1 MSLRS
6 ILPSMS
12 DTARDYQ
19 TIESTSIEGLDILF
33 EQDANSIG
41 VVREQDADSSPS
53 VRVPVEYLDVEEAA
67 RRLGISPRAIQKRL
81 KKGSLI
87 GSKIKTGSLERW
99 VIEAASLPPTDQ
111 AQNSPTLIELD
122 ANPVEVVREPSS
134 GLDCL
139 DANLYSGG
147 RELGANQGA
156 NDFKDELI
164 KELQH
169 KLEAASYRLGYLEHQ
184 IETQNNQIKLLT
196 DSQHKGGWWAKF
208 SSWFFKG
215 K

>member
-1 MSLRS
+1 
-6 ILPSMS
+6 MS
-12 DTARDYQ
+12 DTTSATSNYQ
-19 TIESTSIEGLDILF
+19 TIESTNLEGLDSLF
-33 EQDANSIG
+33 DRGANSLE
-41 VVREQDADSSPS
+41 VVREQDATSNAS

-67 RRLGISPRAIQKRL
+67 RRLDISVRAVQKRL

-99 VIEAASLPPTDQ
+99 VIDAACLPAID
-111 AQNSPTLIELD
+111 SPCPSPNLIEMDANLVELGREHSDELSCLD
-122 ANPVEVVREPSS
+122 ANPFY
-134 GLDCL
+134 D
-139 DANLYSGG
+139 G
-147 RELGANQGA
+147 RELGANQDA
-156 NDFKDELI
+156 SSFKDEMI

-184 IETQNNQIKLLT
+184 IETQSNQIKLLT
-196 DSQHKGGWWAKF
+196 DSQHEGGWWAKF